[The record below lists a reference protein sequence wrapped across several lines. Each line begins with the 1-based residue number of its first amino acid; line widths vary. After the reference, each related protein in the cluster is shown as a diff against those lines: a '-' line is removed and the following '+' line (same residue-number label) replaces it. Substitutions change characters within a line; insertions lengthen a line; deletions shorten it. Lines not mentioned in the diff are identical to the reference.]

1 MTGVAFVTANTFEFD
16 SRHRRAAEALAADG
30 WSVVVVAMA
39 APHLPAEETFG
50 PGLVVRRPA
59 VDRAVLS
66 AVPAA
71 FRGLVGRVVG
81 LDAGAERAPPGRGR
95 VRAVLARGLEILA
108 YRRRVRP
115 WARAAVRAAP
125 DARVFVAK
133 ALVALPVVAEAARL
147 TGGRYVYDVADLHI
161 ESGRLA
167 ALPRPLKAWLGRRE
181 AGWVR
186 GAAALLAVTPA
197 MAGEIARRFG
207 VVPPTVV
214 MNARERWRPAEP
226 LPRPTRLRTAI
237 GVRIPAER
245 DVVIYQGA
253 FRRDQGIDMLLRA
266 LAEPRLAERA
276 VTAVFIGFGELEA
289 GLRAK
294 SVEAPDRIVVRAAV
308 PSGELLEWTAGA
320 DVAFV
325 GTPPVTRNQTLT
337 TPNKLFEA
345 VMAGVPVVVAA
356 GTATA
361 ALVREHGIGA
371 VVEPWTAP
379 ALAAAIAGLL
389 EGSRD
394 ERDARR
400 LAIRRVALD
409 RLSWDVE
416 RERLL
421 AAFAPLR

>member
-39 APHLPAEETFG
+39 APHLPAEETLG

-81 LDAGAERAPPGRGR
+81 LDAGAERLPPGRGR

>member
-39 APHLPAEETFG
+39 APHLPAEETLG
-50 PGLVVRRPA
+50 PGLVVRRPP

-66 AVPAA
+66 AVPAG
-71 FRGLVGRVVG
+71 FRGLVGRLVG
-81 LDAGAERAPPGRGR
+81 LDPGAERPPPGRGR